1 MGNNKIPTIE
11 ALEAAFSAHYE
22 SLSKEDRTE
31 QITWFLDAIDQSKLL
46 EREIYKTIEAMG
58 KHIDT
63 EREQFCMEPEE
74 VAQWV
79 MQISAKFFFIGW
91 NVRGAIEDDDRLRNI
106 R

>member
-1 MGNNKIPTIE
+1 M
-11 ALEAAFSAHYE
+11 S
-22 SLSKEDRTE
+22 
-31 QITWFLDAIDQSKLL
+31 
-46 EREIYKTIEAMG
+46 

-63 EREQFCMEPEE
+63 VREQFCMEPEE

-91 NVRGAIEDDDRLRNI
+91 NVRGAIEDDERLRNI